1 MNSVCVVSFSFI
13 FITVY
18 FFLFFLSWLVL
29 LFLLSTFLFS
39 LYFSLLFTIFPLSS
53 LLSPLSS
60 LLSPLLSSPLIQEYQ
75 IAYVI
80 IKTGNAPR
88 PGVWSLEKSV
98 DGGKT
103 FKPWQYF
110 ADSASNCLKYFSI
123 TPLLIPVQDDT
134 VLCSTE
140 YSQVPPF
147 ENGEV
152 RNVVLWLLEACWHST
167 DATFKVWFSAAW
179 H

>member
-1 MNSVCVVSFSFI
+1 MSAKTTYPYSVSMNSVCVVSFSFI

-39 LYFSLLFTIFPLSS
+39 LFFTFYHIPSLLSPLSS

-60 LLSPLLSSPLIQEYQ
+60 LLSSPLLSSPLLSSPLIQEYQ

-152 RNVVLWLLEACWHST
+152 RNVVL
-167 DATFKVWFSAAW
+167 
-179 H
+179 

>member
-1 MNSVCVVSFSFI
+1 MSAKTTYPYSVSNSVSVVSFSFI

-39 LYFSLLFTIFPLSS
+39 LYFSLLFTIFPLS
-53 LLSPLSS
+53 
-60 LLSPLLSSPLIQEYQ
+60 SPLLSSPLIQEYQ

-152 RNVVLWLLEACWHST
+152 RNVVL
-167 DATFKVWFSAAW
+167 
-179 H
+179 